1 MRICTIISKRQHIES
16 NGGNYTIV
24 IVVVIMTKV
33 EDGRTMVT
41 TTTITVTISTMHC
54 YDLWTFVADE
64 IRLQFYQTLFT
75 NNKNKHQQTNK

>member
-1 MRICTIISKRQHIES
+1 
-16 NGGNYTIV
+16 
-24 IVVVIMTKV
+24 
-33 EDGRTMVT
+33 MVT